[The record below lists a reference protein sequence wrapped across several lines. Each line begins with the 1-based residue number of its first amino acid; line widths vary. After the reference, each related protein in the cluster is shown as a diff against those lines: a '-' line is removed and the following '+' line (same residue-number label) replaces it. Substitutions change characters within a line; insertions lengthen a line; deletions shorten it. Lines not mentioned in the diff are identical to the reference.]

1 MKKWFV
7 VGSVL
12 LLPTVLFAAGDTPKD
27 IVPRALNFL
36 LFAAILYYFIA
47 TPLRNFFK
55 SRAEGIA
62 SELDKVQAKLKESK
76 TALESAQKRVQSAQ
90 QEAENIVE
98 TAKREAVILKQKI
111 AESAEKDMEL
121 LCKQY
126 DDFMDFERRKAEQAA
141 IGELLDELF
150 ASNAMRLDKAA
161 YMDILLKKVA

>member
-1 MKKWFV
+1 MKWFV

-12 LLPTVLFAAGDTPKD
+12 LLPTLLFGAEDTPKD

-36 LFAAILYYFIA
+36 LFVAILYYFIA

-55 SRAEGIA
+55 ARAEGIA

-76 TALESAQKRVQSAQ
+76 TALETAQKSVQTAQ
-90 QEAENIVE
+90 QEAENIIE
-98 TAKREAVILKQKI
+98 TAKREALILKQKI

-121 LCKQY
+121 LLKQY
-126 DDFMDFERRKAEQAA
+126 DDFMEFERRRAEQTA
-141 IGELLDELF
+141 IAEILDELF
-150 ASNAMRLDKAA
+150 ASEAMRLDKAA